1 MFCLCVW
8 IECVGLAWGQFDMWK
23 GLFSPWGTTSCV
35 QMRCMYWPSVVV
47 WMAVSTIGIFFL
59 LYDWVFFLLRVAIK
73 FVQIAGFPL
82 SSRINQLFC
91 QTDMCTYKL
100 LWHHSIRLD
109 DTHHYW
115 ELVKS
120 TQIWHSFELLILTF
134 VGDLDY
140 LVCTFFDM
148 SSWLSA
154 CWGVWTQIAGLF
166 LMGIYCVHIV
176 LINKGDVTKESLHQV
191 SSQ

>member
-8 IECVGLAWGQFDMWK
+8 IECVDLAWVGDSLTCEKDFFHH
-23 GLFSPWGTTSCV
+23 GLFFSCV
-35 QMRCMYWPSVVV
+35 QMRCMCWPSVVV
-47 WMAVSTIGIFFL
+47 WMAVTAIGIFFL

-82 SSRINQLFC
+82 SSGINQLFC

-109 DTHHYW
+109 DAHHSW

-120 TQIWHSFELLILTF
+120 TQIWHSFELVKSTQIWHSFELVKSTQIWHSFELRILTF

-140 LVCTFFDM
+140 LVCK
-148 SSWLSA
+148 
-154 CWGVWTQIAGLF
+154 
-166 LMGIYCVHIV
+166 Y
-176 LINKGDVTKESLHQV
+176 KGDVTKESLHQV